1 MIRFGI
7 IGTNW
12 ITEAFLKAASDHKEF
27 KLTAVYSRTEEKG
40 REFADR
46 YGVQTVYTEVEEL
59 AKSEEIDAVYI
70 ASPNSFHS
78 SQAIT
83 LMNHGKHV
91 LCEKP
96 LASNVREVKEMIDA
110 AKANNVVLMEA
121 LKSTMMPGFRAIKE
135 SLPKI
140 ETIRRYV
147 GNYCQY
153 SSRYDAYKEGNVL
166 NAFKPQF
173 SNGAL
178 MDLGIYCIYPLV
190 ALFGKPVS
198 VKASGIMLDSGVDG
212 EGSVLLTYETMEAVI
227 TYSKITDS
235 TLPSEIQG
243 EKGSIVIDKISTP
256 EKVEIH
262 HRKGSVEDVSLPT
275 DHESMYYEAEEFIS
289 LIKEGKRE
297 SEINSH
303 QNSLTVMEI
312 MDEVRSQIGVV
323 YPSDSVKK

>member
-1 MIRFGI
+1 MIRFGV

-12 ITEAFLKAASDHKEF
+12 ITEAFLKAAGDLEDL
-27 KLTAVYSRTEEKG
+27 KLAAVYSRTVEKG
-40 REFADR
+40 REFADK
-46 YGVQTVYTEVEEL
+46 YGVHTVFTDVEEM
-59 AKSEEIDAVYI
+59 AKSDVIDAVYV

-78 SQAIT
+78 KHAIT

-96 LASNVREVKEMIDA
+96 LASNAEEVKEMIEA
-110 AKANNVVLMEA
+110 AKANKIVLMEA
-121 LKSTMMPGFRAIKE
+121 LKSTMLPGFKAIQE

-153 SSRYDAYKEGNVL
+153 SSRYDAYKEGNIL

-178 MDLGIYCIYPLV
+178 MDLGTYCIYPLV
-190 ALFGKPVS
+190 VLFGKPIS
-198 VKASGIMLDSGVDG
+198 VKASGVMLESGVDG
-212 EGSVLLTYETMEAVI
+212 EGSVLLTYESMEAVI

-235 TLPSEIQG
+235 FLPSEIQG
-243 EKGSIVIDKISTP
+243 EKGSIIIDRIHTP
-256 EKVEIH
+256 EKVEIR
-262 HRKGSVEDVSLPT
+262 HRGGSVEDVSQT
-275 DHESMYYEAEEFIS
+275 AQHEPMYYEAKEFIS
-289 LIKEGKRE
+289 LIQQGKLE
-297 SEINSH
+297 SDINSH
-303 QNSLTVMEI
+303 ENSLTVMEI

-323 YPSDSVKK
+323 YPSDRK

>member
-1 MIRFGI
+1 MIRFGV

-12 ITEAFLKAASDHKEF
+12 ITDAFLKAAGDLEDF
-27 KLTAVYSRTEEKG
+27 KLGAVYSRTEEKG
-40 REFADR
+40 REFAGKH
-46 YGVQTVYTEVEEL
+46 GVHTVFTNVEEM
-59 AKSEEIDAVYI
+59 AKSDVIDAVYV

-78 SQAIT
+78 KHAIT

-96 LASNVREVKEMIDA
+96 LASNAEEVKEMIEA
-110 AKANNVVLMEA
+110 AKANKIVLMEA
-121 LKSTMMPGFRAIKE
+121 LKSTMLPGFKAIQE

-153 SSRYDAYKEGNVL
+153 SSRYDAYKEGNIL

-178 MDLGIYCIYPLV
+178 MDLGTYCIYPLV
-190 ALFGKPVS
+190 VLFGKPIS
-198 VKASGIMLDSGVDG
+198 VKASGVMLESGVDG
-212 EGSVLLTYETMEAVI
+212 EGSVLLTYESMEAVI

-235 TLPSEIQG
+235 FLPSEIQG
-243 EKGSIVIDKISTP
+243 EKGSIIIDRIHTP
-256 EKVEIH
+256 EKVEIR
-262 HRKGSVEDVSLPT
+262 HRDGSVEDVSQT
-275 DHESMYYEAEEFIS
+275 AQHEPMYYEAKEFIS
-289 LIKEGKRE
+289 LIKQGKLE
-297 SEINSH
+297 SDINSH
-303 QNSLTVMEI
+303 ENSLTVMEI

-323 YPSDSVKK
+323 YPSDRK